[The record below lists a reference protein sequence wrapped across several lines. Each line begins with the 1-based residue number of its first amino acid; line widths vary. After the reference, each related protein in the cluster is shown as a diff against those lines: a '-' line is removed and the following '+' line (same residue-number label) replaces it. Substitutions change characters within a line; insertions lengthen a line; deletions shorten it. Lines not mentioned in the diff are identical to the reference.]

1 VQTVS
6 ATIGAASLRAGL
18 LAGLGGIV
26 VVLIYMILYYRALG
40 FVVLVGLSL
49 GGAILYSVL
58 TELSQTAS
66 LALTLSGVI
75 GIIVSIGITVDSYVV
90 YFERLKDE
98 VRAGRTVRQ
107 SVERS
112 FARAFRTV
120 LTADAVSFLAALIL
134 YLLTVG
140 DVRGFAFTLGLS
152 TLLDVFTAYFF
163 IRPAVILIGRRRTFT
178 DAPIL
183 GIARGLGASSGSKS

>member
-1 VQTVS
+1 VS
-6 ATIGAASLRAGL
+6 
-18 LAGLGGIV
+18 V
-26 VVLIYMILYYRALG
+26 
-40 FVVLVGLSL
+40 
-49 GGAILYSVL
+49 
-58 TELSQTAS
+58 
-66 LALTLSGVI
+66 
-75 GIIVSIGITVDSYVV
+75 GITVDSYVV

-120 LTADAVSFLAALIL
+120 LTADSVSFLAALIL

-140 DVRGFAFTLGLS
+140 DVKGFAFTLGLS

-163 IRPAVILIGRRRTFT
+163 IRPAVILVGRRRGFVENRMF
-178 DAPIL
+178 
-183 GIARGLGASSGSKS
+183 GIARGLGGRTVTREA